1 MKPGEAL
8 ERHREDI
15 RRLAASRRAANPRVF
30 GSTARGEDVE
40 GSDLDIL
47 IDTCPGATLFDLG
60 ALFEELKATLG
71 VPIDLVTIRELPV
84 RIRNQV
90 LAEAKPI

>member
-30 GSTARGEDVE
+30 GSTARGEDAE

-47 IDTCPGATLFDLG
+47 VDTCPGATLFDLG

-71 VPIDLVTIRELPV
+71 VPVDLVTVRELHPRIRE
-84 RIRNQV
+84 RV
-90 LAEAKPI
+90 LAEARPI